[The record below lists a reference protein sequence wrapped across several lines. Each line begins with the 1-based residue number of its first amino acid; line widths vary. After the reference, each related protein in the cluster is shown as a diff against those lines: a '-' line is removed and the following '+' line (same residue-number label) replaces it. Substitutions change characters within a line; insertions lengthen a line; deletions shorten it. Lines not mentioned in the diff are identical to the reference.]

1 MPSLHVV
8 LGSLG
13 TDIAALTLTV
23 AVGVQDRPAAAPQNE
38 EWVPDFKLFNNP
50 PFYSAIAS
58 IGSLIF
64 AYGGIP
70 AMFSIIAEMREPRH
84 FQRSLYVAQSI
95 LTVTYLV
102 SLSLSVV

>member
-1 MPSLHVV
+1 M
-8 LGSLG
+8 
-13 TDIAALTLTV
+13 

-38 EWVPDFKLFNNP
+38 EWKPDFKLFNNP

-84 FQRSLYVAQSI
+84 FQRSLYVAQTV

-102 SLSLSVV
+102 SQAVTCRSLVEA